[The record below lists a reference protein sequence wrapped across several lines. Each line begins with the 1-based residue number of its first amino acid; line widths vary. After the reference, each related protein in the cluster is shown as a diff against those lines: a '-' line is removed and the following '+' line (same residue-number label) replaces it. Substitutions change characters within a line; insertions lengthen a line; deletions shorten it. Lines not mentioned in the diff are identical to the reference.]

1 MPTSSRTRRGLQSWL
16 SATATPVFLLDA
28 RRVVL
33 FFNQGCERLTGCAA
47 ADVIGKRCEY
57 VTEAEPER
65 PESVTG
71 RLCPPLE
78 VFEGRACCAPADF
91 PRAAGD
97 LFGATIHF
105 FPLDESGAGS
115 MRVLGVITPRGV
127 PACVP
132 ATPAAELHAVLAA
145 VQSDLRRMYGAD
157 RLIAR
162 SPAMLRVMQQ
172 VRVAHGCRASVHFTG
187 GQGTGREHLARV
199 IHSQGADRT
208 RTFVPLDCRR
218 LPPFELKRALRRA
231 LIHEPGDDGDS
242 PGGLPGTLFLR
253 NVAHL
258 PRDLQ
263 ELVVEACAGSDAVR
277 LMSSS
282 TGPLIDALEADELIP
297 GFYYRV
303 TELTIEVP
311 LLRQRRED
319 LPLLAQQLLEQHN
332 RGDERQVGGFTQE
345 VLEQFARYNWP
356 GNVAELAAV
365 VAEARAAAAGALIT
379 PQDLPFRFRTGI
391 DAQAIGPAVEAR
403 PIDLEAAL
411 AEVEREHILGALRQA
426 KNNKSQAAA
435 LLGLTRPKLY
445 RRMEVL
451 GMVESGIEGERP
463 GLE

>member
-1 MPTSSRTRRGLQSWL
+1 
-16 SATATPVFLLDA
+16 
-28 RRVVL
+28 
-33 FFNQGCERLTGCAA
+33 
-47 ADVIGKRCEY
+47 
-57 VTEAEPER
+57 
-65 PESVTG
+65 
-71 RLCPPLE
+71 
-78 VFEGRACCAPADF
+78 
-91 PRAAGD
+91 
-97 LFGATIHF
+97 
-105 FPLDESGAGS
+105 
-115 MRVLGVITPRGV
+115 
-127 PACVP
+127 
-132 ATPAAELHAVLAA
+132 
-145 VQSDLRRMYGAD
+145 
-157 RLIAR
+157 
-162 SPAMLRVMQQ
+162 
-172 VRVAHGCRASVHFTG
+172 VHFTG

-199 IHSQGADRT
+199 VHSQGADRA

-263 ELVVEACAGSDAVR
+263 ELVVASHAGAVR
-277 LMSSS
+277 LMASS
-282 TGPLIDALEADELIP
+282 TDSLTDALEADELIP
-297 GFYYRV
+297 EFYYLV
-303 TELTIEVP
+303 TELTIDVP
-311 LLRQRRED
+311 SLHQRRED
-319 LPLLAQQLLEQHN
+319 LPLLAQQLLEQQN
-332 RGDERQVGGFTQE
+332 RGGERQVGGFTPD

-365 VAEARAAAAGALIT
+365 VAEARAAGAGALIT

-411 AEVEREHILGALRQA
+411 AEVEREHILRALQQA

-451 GMVESGIEGERP
+451 GLVDPGSGRGVQER
-463 GLE
+463 E